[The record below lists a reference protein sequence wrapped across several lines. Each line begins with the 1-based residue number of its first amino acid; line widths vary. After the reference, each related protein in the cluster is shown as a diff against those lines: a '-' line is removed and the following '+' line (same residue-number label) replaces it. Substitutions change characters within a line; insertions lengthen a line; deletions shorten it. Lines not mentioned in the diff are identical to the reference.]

1 MQNPKVRIESDGM
14 TTEVYV
20 NGEKARLVKQVLF
33 FGIPGEIRCEL
44 EQYAVGEDGNYKLND
59 LGTDLV
65 IESTVLLT
73 PETSKVVPWGTTDL
87 SEV

>member
-1 MQNPKVRIESDGM
+1 MQNPKVRIETDGI

-20 NGEKARLVKQVLF
+20 NGEKMKLVKQVLF

-44 EQYAVGEDGNYKLND
+44 EQYTVSEDGNYKLNH
-59 LGTDLV
+59 LGTDVV

-73 PETSKVVPWGTTDL
+73 PETSKVVPWGPTDL
-87 SEV
+87 NEV